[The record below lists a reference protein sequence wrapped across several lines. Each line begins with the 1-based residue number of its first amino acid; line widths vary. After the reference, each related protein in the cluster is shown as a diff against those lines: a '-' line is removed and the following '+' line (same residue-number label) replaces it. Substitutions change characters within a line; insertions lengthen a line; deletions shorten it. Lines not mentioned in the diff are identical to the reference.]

1 MLSIGKWMT
10 AGAMAAFFTAAW
22 AQQGPCADDVAKLC
36 KDVQPGEGRV
46 LQCLKSNQSAVSAK
60 CASFLKQV
68 KQAKAACESDIER
81 FCSDTP
87 VGKGG
92 IAKCLKKHSAELSPD
107 CKAAVSKAKGAAKQ

>member
-1 MLSIGKWMT
+1 MT
-10 AGAMAAFFTAAW
+10 FLKVFMVAGAMAAFATTAW
-22 AQQGPCADDVAKLC
+22 AQGGGPCADDVAKLC

-92 IAKCLKKHSAELSPD
+92 IAKCLEKHSAELSPG
-107 CKAAVSKAKGAAKQ
+107 CKAAVPKAKGKQ